1 MDKENLN
8 NIYQQNNNCVAK
20 EVDDEI
26 VIVPVQDNLAEMDY
40 LYTLNET
47 AAFIWEHL
55 DGQRTLDEIAH
66 IMTNSFDVEYDTA
79 AKDVLK
85 TITEIEEFVILS
97 HEK

>member
-8 NIYQQNNNCVAK
+8 NIYQQNNNCVAR

-47 AAFIWEHL
+47 AAFIWNQL
-55 DGQRTLDEIAH
+55 DGKRTLDEIAQ
-66 IMTNSFDVEYDTA
+66 IMTENFDVDYETA
-79 AKDVLK
+79 AIDVLK
-85 TITEIEEFVILS
+85 TIKEIQEFIVLVN
-97 HEK
+97 K